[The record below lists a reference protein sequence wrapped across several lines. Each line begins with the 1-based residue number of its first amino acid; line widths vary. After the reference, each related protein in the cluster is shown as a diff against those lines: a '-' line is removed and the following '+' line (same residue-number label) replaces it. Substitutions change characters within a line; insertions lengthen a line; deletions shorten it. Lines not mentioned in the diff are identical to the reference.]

1 MVAALGL
8 AALALLLAWRR
19 SGPRRPCPEVAIPDG
34 TTIAFSV
41 GKPVVTD
48 TAEERAAIEK
58 AVQAMEAAAKDVTF
72 TSPTPPAAPPKK
84 ADAKK

>member
-1 MVAALGL
+1 MVAALAL

-19 SGPRRPCPEVAIPDG
+19 SGPRRPCPEVAIQDG
-34 TTIAFSV
+34 TTIDFSV

-58 AVQAMEAAAKDVTF
+58 TVKAMPAAAKDVTF

-84 ADAKK
+84 ADAKQ